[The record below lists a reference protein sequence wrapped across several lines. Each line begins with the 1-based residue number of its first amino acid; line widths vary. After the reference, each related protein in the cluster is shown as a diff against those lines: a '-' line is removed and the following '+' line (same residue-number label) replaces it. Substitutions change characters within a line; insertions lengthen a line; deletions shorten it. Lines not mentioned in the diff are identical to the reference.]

1 MHIVFGSLRGIS
13 PLPMRWGH
21 CHPPFSYSF
30 SCFGYGSRAD
40 GDDLYGMLERCAD
53 IFGLD
58 FPFRRQDI
66 AKVGNFVVGSDLDSE
81 INELEKLP
89 KVAAGFHCDL
99 SVVARRLSVRE
110 EILSCAIEMSTY
122 WEFLDDERRYF
133 WNKPVLPPRNY
144 RITGN
149 PILTSLCKVFS
160 VTERAESSDLVQS
173 VARDRMVRKWDRSPE
188 ISVSVLEA
196 IAERS
201 GLFDIY
207 DGEIRRRKGLEWC
220 SISPRDLALLRVCV
234 ECGRIVPSNVLYSR
248 LLRSGLSKEN
258 AGGVVS
264 YSPFLIHTLAGVGV
278 QGGRVQVRATS

>member
-1 MHIVFGSLRGIS
+1 
-13 PLPMRWGH
+13 
-21 CHPPFSYSF
+21 
-30 SCFGYGSRAD
+30 
-40 GDDLYGMLERCAD
+40 
-53 IFGLD
+53 
-58 FPFRRQDI
+58 
-66 AKVGNFVVGSDLDSE
+66 
-81 INELEKLP
+81 
-89 KVAAGFHCDL
+89 
-99 SVVARRLSVRE
+99 
-110 EILSCAIEMSTY
+110 MSTY
-122 WEFLDDERRYF
+122 WEFLDDEQRYF

-160 VTERAESSDLVQS
+160 VTERAGSSDLVQS

-220 SISPRDLALLRVCV
+220 SIGRRDLALLRVCV
-234 ECGRIVPSNVLYSR
+234 ECGRIVSSNVLYSQ

-258 AGGVVS
+258 AGGVVA
-264 YSPFLIHTLAGVGV
+264 YSPFLIHTLSGVGYMEGV
-278 QGGRVQVRATS
+278 YKFVPRPEEINLRRLSEGIAASDSAEVLDDADERRLELTISARTKLSGRYFGLDAIGLDGTWVVRVGDGTEVGRISIANRGVTGLAPIISALDLGNGDLLRLRIVESERVLVAGS